1 MHKKTPVLESL
12 FNKVAGLKA
21 CSFIKKT
28 PTQVF
33 SCEYCEIFKKP
44 FFIEHLRWLLLL
56 FEVIEKRHGDCLL
69 TSTVFLFFMNVI
81 FQQATSYI
89 NDVVLVSLLLKSD
102 SHLPKKF
109 VLFAWLKA
117 LYKWWKM
124 LFISS

>member
-56 FEVIEKRHGDCLL
+56 FEVIEKRHGPCLL

-81 FQQATSYI
+81 FQQATKIQAFQGKYFYG
-89 NDVVLVSLLLKSD
+89 
-102 SHLPKKF
+102 P
-109 VLFAWLKA
+109 
-117 LYKWWKM
+117 
-124 LFISS
+124 